1 MQEVGREGGRRHREA
16 ERVKSDPPG
25 GRQASELESWRD
37 PKTLS
42 PRKRKGLSQGGS
54 EVTRVMESR
63 LGLGSPGS
71 GPLACVCRKLPPPEE
86 PGLQE
91 GCTFTHHGVACM
103 APSLHGPPDLP
114 RPNKPR
120 RPVSHVPRACRASP
134 SPGHLLVPAG
144 SPVHSSS
151 PKAALGGHHAPLSGW
166 PKYLGGHNPSSRGL
180 QAASAAPSR
189 TQGPAWALLPRS
201 HQSRGHGPRAPGS
214 RVGRGTPHTSGDRG
228 ASQDHAHRRVAEDR
242 EAQSCVVEQETQSL
256 TTARLLPPSV
266 PKPRCGWCAKYG
278 TDCAKGWTQRR
289 GGGGFHGHRKPL
301 PNR

>member
-16 ERVKSDPPG
+16 ERVMSDPPG

-37 PKTLS
+37 LKTLS
-42 PRKRKGLSQGGS
+42 PQKRKGLSQGGS
-54 EVTRVMESR
+54 KVTRVMESR

-91 GCTFTHHGVACM
+91 GCTFTHHGVACV
-103 APSLHGPPDLP
+103 APSLQGPPDLP

-120 RPVSHVPRACRASP
+120 RPLSHVPRACKASP

-144 SPVHSSS
+144 SPVHSSG

-189 TQGPAWALLPRS
+189 GPCSRALTRV
-201 HQSRGHGPRAPGS
+201 GATAHGPRAHTWEGEHLTLPGTEAHHRTTPTVGWQRTEKPSPASSS
-214 RVGRGTPHTSGDRG
+214 RRP
-228 ASQDHAHRRVAEDR
+228 RV
-242 EAQSCVVEQETQSL
+242 
-256 TTARLLPPSV
+256 
-266 PKPRCGWCAKYG
+266 
-278 TDCAKGWTQRR
+278 
-289 GGGGFHGHRKPL
+289 
-301 PNR
+301 